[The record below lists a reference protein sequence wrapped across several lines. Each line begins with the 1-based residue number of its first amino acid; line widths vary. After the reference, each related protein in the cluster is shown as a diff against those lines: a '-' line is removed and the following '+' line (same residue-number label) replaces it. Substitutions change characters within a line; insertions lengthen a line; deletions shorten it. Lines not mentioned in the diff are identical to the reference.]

1 LLAVYVDEACAL
13 VFTISQ
19 VVKEWPKMLCDIDS
33 DMLTKNLTHEAG
45 FWLGKLIKEA
55 PKQLCKPMCY

>member
-1 LLAVYVDEACAL
+1 MLVVYVDEACVV
-13 VFTISQ
+13 VFAIPQ
-19 VVKEWPKMLCDIDS
+19 VVKDWPKMLCDIDP

-55 PKQLCKPMCY
+55 PEQLGKPT